1 MLSIFQIVGRRVQH
15 ILLSLAALFVDIG
28 SIVLFYQAAGVLQVT
43 LLSIFEI
50 HIRRRFN
57 IFIFRHLDSIQ
68 LFTGACAV
76 RIS

>member
-1 MLSIFQIVGRRVQH
+1 
-15 ILLSLAALFVDIG
+15 
-28 SIVLFYQAAGVLQVT
+28 VLQVT